1 MKKNLK
7 VKSKKPKE
15 IVGDILEAK
24 IAPSEK
30 SEPVIVAS
38 VLENSDTDAYDNDVP
53 ETVTAN
59 SDDIKRLRELH
70 EQMMLPANKRFK
82 KRKVKPLPIFEEERP
97 KTGDKELDSSILVAL
112 DDLNGH
118 SQLDARLTEAE
129 EYKKNLRTLS
139 KRKRKGVINVHV
151 KKSRKM

>member
-1 MKKNLK
+1 MNKKLK
-7 VKSKKPKE
+7 VKSKKVKD
-15 IVGDILEAK
+15 IVEEVHEVEVT
-24 IAPSEK
+24 PVEK
-30 SEPVIVAS
+30 LEPVIVAS
-38 VLENSDTDAYDNDVP
+38 MIENSDADAYDNDAP

-82 KRKVKPLPIFEEERP
+82 KRKVKPLPIEE
-97 KTGDKELDSSILVAL
+97 KKKIGDQELDSSILVAL
-112 DDLNGH
+112 DDLNELSSVG
-118 SQLDARLTEAE
+118 DKLTEAE

>member
-1 MKKNLK
+1 MKQKMR
-7 VKSKKPKE
+7 VKSKKVEE
-15 IVGDILEAK
+15 IVEDNEVE
-24 IAPSEK
+24 IASVEK
-30 SEPVIVAS
+30 SDPVVM
-38 VLENSDTDAYDNDVP
+38 LENSDADAYDNDAP

-59 SDDIKRLRELH
+59 SEDVRRLRELH

-82 KRKVKPLPIFEEERP
+82 KRKVKPLPIFEEEN
-97 KTGDKELDSSILVAL
+97 KIIGDQELDSSILVAL
-112 DDLNGH
+112 NDLNEH
-118 SQLDARLTEAE
+118 SSSGDKLTEAE

>member
-1 MKKNLK
+1 MVKKLK
-7 VKSKKPKE
+7 VKSKKVE
-15 IVGDILEAK
+15 DIVEVHEVEVT
-24 IAPSEK
+24 PVEK
-30 SEPVIVAS
+30 LEPVIVTS
-38 VLENSDTDAYDNDVP
+38 MLENSDADAYDNDAP

-59 SDDIKRLRELH
+59 SDDIRRLRELH

-82 KRKVKPLPIFEEERP
+82 KRKVKPLPIEEKKRI
-97 KTGDKELDSSILVAL
+97 GDQELDSSILVAL
-112 DDLNGH
+112 DDLNDQ
-118 SQLDARLTEAE
+118 SSVRDKLTEAE

>member
-1 MKKNLK
+1 MKKK
-7 VKSKKPKE
+7 IEVKSKKVEDIVEEAHEVE
-15 IVGDILEAK
+15 ISPV
-24 IAPSEK
+24 EK
-30 SEPVIVAS
+30 LEPVIVAS
-38 VLENSDTDAYDNDVP
+38 MLENSDADAYDNDAP

-82 KRKVKPLPIFEEERP
+82 KRKVKPLPILGEEL
-97 KTGDKELDSSILVAL
+97 KKNGDQELDSSILIAL
-112 DDLNGH
+112 DDLNEQSSAG
-118 SQLDARLTEAE
+118 DKLTEAE

>member
-1 MKKNLK
+1 MKKKMK
-7 VKSKKPKE
+7 VKSKKVEDVLEEGHEVE
-15 IVGDILEAK
+15 ISPV
-24 IAPSEK
+24 EK
-30 SEPVIVAS
+30 LEPVIVAS
-38 VLENSDTDAYDNDVP
+38 MLENSDADAYDIDAP

-82 KRKVKPLPIFEEERP
+82 KRKVKPLPILGEE
-97 KTGDKELDSSILVAL
+97 KKKNGDQELDSSILVAL
-112 DDLNGH
+112 DDLNEQSSAGEK
-118 SQLDARLTEAE
+118 LTEAE

>member
-1 MKKNLK
+1 MNKKLK
-7 VKSKKPKE
+7 VKSKKVKD
-15 IVGDILEAK
+15 IVEEVHEVEVT
-24 IAPSEK
+24 PVEK
-30 SEPVIVAS
+30 LEPVIVAS
-38 VLENSDTDAYDNDVP
+38 MIENSDADAYDNDAP

-59 SDDIKRLRELH
+59 SDDIKRLRQLH

-82 KRKVKPLPIFEEERP
+82 KRKVKPLPIEE
-97 KTGDKELDSSILVAL
+97 KKKNGDQELDSSILVAL
-112 DDLNGH
+112 DDLNELSSVG
-118 SQLDARLTEAE
+118 DKLTEAE

>member
-1 MKKNLK
+1 MVKKLK
-7 VKSKKPKE
+7 VKSKKVE
-15 IVGDILEAK
+15 DIVEVHEVEVT
-24 IAPSEK
+24 PVEK
-30 SEPVIVAS
+30 LEPVIVTS
-38 VLENSDTDAYDNDVP
+38 MLENSDADAYDNDAP

-59 SDDIKRLRELH
+59 SDDIRRLRELH

-82 KRKVKPLPIFEEERP
+82 KRKVKPLPIEEKKRI
-97 KTGDKELDSSILVAL
+97 GDQELDSSILVAL
-112 DDLNGH
+112 DDLNDQ
-118 SQLDARLTEAE
+118 SSVQDKLTEAE

>member
-1 MKKNLK
+1 MAKKLK
-7 VKSKKPKE
+7 VKSKKVEDIVEEVHEVE
-15 IVGDILEAK
+15 ITPV
-24 IAPSEK
+24 EK
-30 SEPVIVAS
+30 LEPVIVAS
-38 VLENSDTDAYDNDVP
+38 MLENSDADAYDNDAP

-82 KRKVKPLPIFEEERP
+82 KRKVKPLPIFGEE
-97 KTGDKELDSSILVAL
+97 KKKIGDQELDSSILIAL
-112 DDLNGH
+112 NDLNEQSSDG
-118 SQLDARLTEAE
+118 DKLTEAE

>member
-1 MKKNLK
+1 MNKKLK
-7 VKSKKPKE
+7 VKSKKVKD
-15 IVGDILEAK
+15 IVEEVHEVEVT
-24 IAPSEK
+24 PVEK
-30 SEPVIVAS
+30 LEPVIVAS
-38 VLENSDTDAYDNDVP
+38 MIENSDADAYDNDAP

-59 SDDIKRLRELH
+59 SDDIKRLRQLH

-82 KRKVKPLPIFEEERP
+82 KRKVKPLPIEE
-97 KTGDKELDSSILVAL
+97 KKKIGDQELDSSILVAL
-112 DDLNGH
+112 DDLNELSSVG
-118 SQLDARLTEAE
+118 DKLTEAE

>member
-1 MKKNLK
+1 MKKK
-7 VKSKKPKE
+7 IEVKSKKVEDIVEEAHEVE
-15 IVGDILEAK
+15 ISPV
-24 IAPSEK
+24 EK
-30 SEPVIVAS
+30 LEPVIVAS
-38 VLENSDTDAYDNDVP
+38 MLENSDADAYDNDAP

-82 KRKVKPLPIFEEERP
+82 KRKVKPLPILGEEL
-97 KTGDKELDSSILVAL
+97 KKNGDQELDSSILVAL
-112 DDLNGH
+112 DDLNEQSSAG
-118 SQLDARLTEAE
+118 DKLTEAE